1 MHGVVYPKFRS
12 PEALQ
17 YAVDLYFDTIEQDSR
32 PPTMA
37 GMALSLGFRSRQSL
51 KNYEVKN
58 DDYAC
63 VLETARTRVEMFKN
77 EMLLDKTA
85 KNGNSV
91 FLDLCNNHAWSAKA
105 ETKVEHSA
113 TGSLEE
119 LLRQLQGSGAVLRPI
134 IESTATHLPSI
145 EDLI

>member
-1 MHGVVYPKFRS
+1 
-12 PEALQ
+12 
-17 YAVDLYFDTIEQDSR
+17 
-32 PPTMA
+32 MA
-37 GMALSLGFRSRQSL
+37 GMALSLGFRSRTAL
-51 KNYEVKN
+51 KSYEALG
-58 DDYAC
+58 DTYAGI
-63 VLETARTRVEMFKN
+63 VEIARTRVEMHKN

-91 FLDLCNNHAWSAKA
+91 FMDLCNNHAWSSKA

-119 LLRQLQGSGAVLRPI
+119 LLKQLQGNVLRPV